1 MKSYSLSSPRGGER
15 CKQKLARCAVCVV
28 IHPQVNH
35 DVVID
40 TSLDP
45 AVSITSVYTEMADG
59 TYGVGEEILVTVV
72 FSAPVS

>member
-1 MKSYSLSSPRGGER
+1 MI
-15 CKQKLARCAVCVV
+15 

-40 TSLDP
+40 TSSDSD
-45 AVSITSVYTEMADG
+45 VYITGVYTTMVDG
-59 TYGVGEEILVTVV
+59 TYGVGEDILVTVV

>member
-1 MKSYSLSSPRGGER
+1 MRKDPSVIY
-15 CKQKLARCAVCVV
+15 AACVL
-28 IHPQVNH
+28 IHPQVSH

-45 AVSITSVYTEMADG
+45 AVYVTSVYTTMEDG